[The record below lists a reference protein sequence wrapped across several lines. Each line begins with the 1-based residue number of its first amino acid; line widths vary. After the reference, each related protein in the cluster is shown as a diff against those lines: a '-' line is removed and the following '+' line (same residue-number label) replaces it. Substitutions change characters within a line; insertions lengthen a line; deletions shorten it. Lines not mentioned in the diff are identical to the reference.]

1 MATSTVSFLAMAVV
15 AMALLQAAAAN
26 PPPTPY
32 GRPTSCAA
40 TLFELSNCAPFLT
53 IGTVISGP
61 PANCCAP
68 LRAVLATPASICLCH
83 TIGGEINELLRI
95 NIDPIRLALLPVA
108 CWAISS
114 LPCVSYY
121 PVIYYFFD
129 GTVGPVPPISTIPPM
144 PPSPPV
150 TPPSPMPPSPP
161 VTPPSPPM
169 GPLP

>member
-1 MATSTVSFLAMAVV
+1 MAASVHHQRAASIREAAAMATSTVSFLAMAVV

-114 LPCVSYY
+114 LPCVSL
-121 PVIYYFFD
+121 D
-129 GTVGPVPPISTIPPM
+129 LCH
-144 PPSPPV
+144 PSPPSRLCLR
-150 TPPSPMPPSPP
+150 PRR
-161 VTPPSPPM
+161 
-169 GPLP
+169 

>member
-40 TLFELSNCAPFLT
+40 TLLELSNCAPFLT

-108 CWAISS
+108 CWAI
-114 LPCVSYY
+114 
-121 PVIYYFFD
+121 
-129 GTVGPVPPISTIPPM
+129 VPPQLPAMCFGRFFSYRDRSIIHVFANST
-144 PPSPPV
+144 
-150 TPPSPMPPSPP
+150 T
-161 VTPPSPPM
+161 
-169 GPLP
+169 L